1 MEMAY
6 ESMMADIWG
15 MPDAAISSASM
26 SLPSWTPHTVVPPT
40 GYIGDETHR
49 LPDPDAQSI
58 ASDAWLPLPELM
70 GRANASYSPP
80 SSSDGMSP
88 SSTHM
93 WNHLDPIPES
103 NGSTSSLPSSA
114 SPPAPA
120 PSSESSS
127 SHPTDRASAPMGT
140 VSEATILWL
149 VRNVP
154 PSRVSDLLH
163 PALLLRIPETQLA
176 ILVLRELWG
185 RHQVTADEV
194 NGFETMVYNESMDER
209 RRGRRERKRRRRSQ

>member
-1 MEMAY
+1 
-6 ESMMADIWG
+6 MADIWG
-15 MPDAAISSASM
+15 MPDAAASM
-26 SLPSWTPHTVVPPT
+26 SLASWTPHTVIPPT
-40 GYIGDETHR
+40 GCIEDETHH

-58 ASDAWLPLPELM
+58 ASDASLSLPELM
-70 GRANASYSPP
+70 GYANASYSPP
-80 SSSDGMSP
+80 LSSDGMSLSLP
-88 SSTHM
+88 HTS
-93 WNHLDPIPES
+93 NHLTRIPES
-103 NGSTSSLPSSA
+103 NGSTSPLPSSSA

-209 RRGRRERKRRRRSQ
+209 RRGRRQRKPRRRSHD